1 MRIRV
6 HLRAPPPIVIPLNYA
21 HQLAS
26 VVYRLLDC
34 SSSAYATFLHEQGY
48 GTGDRLFKLF
58 TFSPLFGYP
67 RQVVAGHLRFET
79 TAMTWSITSPV
90 EAFIRHVVQG
100 ILSLDQLEIAGVT
113 FAIAQ
118 VETLPEPAFTDE
130 MRFTCLSPLTMSV
143 RTAGQRWAQYL
154 APEDP
159 QFAAAVRSNLE
170 RKCALVQALQGE
182 AAEVPPAK
190 VFSLTFDPHYQARHG
205 GRISKLIDY
214 KGTKIRGYQAPLT
227 VTGPSE
233 LLRIGYACGFGDRNS
248 QGFGMVEVA
257 RGGAPQMP

>member
-26 VVYRLLDC
+26 VVYHLLGR
-34 SSSAYATFLHEQGY
+34 SSSAYSAFLHGQGY
-48 GTGDRLFKLF
+48 GTGDRRFKLF
-58 TFSPLFGYP
+58 TFSPLFGQP
-67 RQVVAGHLRFET
+67 RQVVAEHLRFET
-79 TAMTWSITSPV
+79 TAVTWSITSPV

-100 ILSLDQLEIAGVT
+100 ILSLDQLEIANVT
-113 FAIAQ
+113 FAVAQ
-118 VETLPEPAFTDE
+118 VETLPEPSFTDE

-159 QFAAAVRSNLE
+159 QFAAAVRANLE
-170 RKCALVQALQGE
+170 RKYALVQAVQGK
-182 AAEVPPAK
+182 AAEGLAAK
-190 VFSLTFDPHYQARHG
+190 AFSLTFDPHYQARHG

-227 VTGPSE
+227 VTGPAE

-257 RGGAPQMP
+257 RRGGSQTP

>member
-1 MRIRV
+1 
-6 HLRAPPPIVIPLNYA
+6 VIPLNYA

-48 GTGDRLFKLF
+48 GTADRLFKLF
-58 TFSPLFGYP
+58 TFSPLFGHP

-90 EAFIRHVVQG
+90 EAFIRHVVLG
-100 ILSLDQLEIAGVT
+100 ILSLDQLEIAGIT

-159 QFAAAVRSNLE
+159 QFAAAVRANLE

-190 VFSLTFDPHYQARHG
+190 VFSLTFDPYYQARHG
-205 GRISKLIDY
+205 RRISKLIEY

-227 VTGPSE
+227 VTGPPE
-233 LLRIGYACGFGDRNS
+233 LLGIGYACGFGDRNS

-257 RGGAPQMP
+257 RRSASQTP